1 MKNILSTW
9 ICLDVESNSS
19 YFPSAKGF
27 SSDKKTQDI
36 YWRCLVSCMFTAR
49 KFNPSLTLVIFSNT
63 DKLPFIDGVDLSL
76 IFKTLNMNQY
86 FFKMSQAEKNNILD
100 QHKTIY
106 DGYVTQFGQ
115 QSNTQPLYVQ
125 DYANDK
131 AGLVVSNKGNVKS
144 YTNIGI
150 NESHSMLDGIADGPL
165 DLENGTVDFDDVEN
179 EDDDYRFF
187 SAGVSDDEDD
197 DFSFHSFEIDE
208 EEMDMDTE
216 EEDIDMDTEEDGE
229 DMDIDFDEKMSID
242 LVDEVPE
249 DLKENF
255 IKKLD
260 ESLSMF
266 KRIIK

>member
-1 MKNILSTW
+1 
-9 ICLDVESNSS
+9 
-19 YFPSAKGF
+19 
-27 SSDKKTQDI
+27 
-36 YWRCLVSCMFTAR
+36 
-49 KFNPSLTLVIFSNT
+49 
-63 DKLPFIDGVDLSL
+63 
-76 IFKTLNMNQY
+76 MNQY

-125 DYANDK
+125 DFANDK
-131 AGLVVSNKGNVKS
+131 GGMVVSNKGNVKQ

-179 EDDDYRFF
+179 QDDDYKFF
-187 SAGVSDDEDD
+187 SAGLPSDDDE

-208 EEMDMDTE
+208 DM
-216 EEDIDMDTEEDGE
+216 E
-229 DMDIDFDEKMSID
+229 DMDMEDYSEDEDMEDYSDDEDMDVDFTDKLSID
-242 LVDEVPE
+242 LVDTVPE
-249 DLKENF
+249 DMKESFVKN
-255 IKKLD
+255 LD

>member
-1 MKNILSTW
+1 
-9 ICLDVESNSS
+9 
-19 YFPSAKGF
+19 
-27 SSDKKTQDI
+27 
-36 YWRCLVSCMFTAR
+36 
-49 KFNPSLTLVIFSNT
+49 
-63 DKLPFIDGVDLSL
+63 
-76 IFKTLNMNQY
+76 MNQY

-131 AGLVVSNKGNVKS
+131 VGLVVSNKGNVKS

-165 DLENGTVDFDDVEN
+165 DLENCKVDFDDVEN

-249 DLKENF
+249 DLKEDF